1 MTRSPMV
8 TLTIFGIAAIASW
21 SFSNAASP
29 AVFILG
35 DSLLDVGT
43 NNFVL
48 KAVGKAKYPHYGI
61 DFFNSTPSGRFSNGL
76 NMADFIG
83 KWYIP

>member
-1 MTRSPMV
+1 MTRSPIV
-8 TLTIFGIAAIASW
+8 TLIISIIFLITSSSIC
-21 SFSNAASP
+21 NAASP

-48 KAVGKAKYPHYGI
+48 KAIGKAKYPHYGI

-76 NMADFIG
+76 NVADYIG
-83 KWYIP
+83 ELYTI